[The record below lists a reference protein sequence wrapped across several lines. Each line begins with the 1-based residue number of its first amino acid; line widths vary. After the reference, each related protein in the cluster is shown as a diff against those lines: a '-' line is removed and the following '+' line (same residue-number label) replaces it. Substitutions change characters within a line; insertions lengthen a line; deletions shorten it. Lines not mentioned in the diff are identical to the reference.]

1 MYKEKWKELGY
12 TDEQSEELERLS
24 KIGNDMGDIDAHV
37 ADKILRKTMQKY
49 ERENKKMSNKA
60 NLGKSLTESLEE
72 ACGKFSKWMESSNV
86 ILDAFNAVKASV
98 KTVEELDSAMVEV
111 TKVTDKTAKELS
123 EELEE
128 SFSDLEK
135 NSIVSVDTF
144 EIDLKE
150 KGIDVSEWEEPI
162 KPVKAIMSV
171 VIRKGDGEYGLSITM
186 GNMVLLMEDGT
197 FRMN

>member
-1 MYKEKWKELGY
+1 MNK
-12 TDEQSEELERLS
+12 
-24 KIGNDMGDIDAHV
+24 NIDAIT
-37 ADKILRKTMQKY
+37 ANEIIQKTQKEY
-49 ERENKKMSNKA
+49 FEKENKKMSDKA

-86 ILDAFNAVKASV
+86 ILDAFNSVKASV

-111 TKVTDKTAKELS
+111 QVSDKTAKELS

-128 SFSDLEK
+128 SFSNLEK
-135 NSIVSVDTF
+135 DRIVSVDTF

-171 VIRKGDGEYGLSITM
+171 VTRNSDGKYGLSVAM
-186 GNMVLLMEDGT
+186 GNMIMLMEDGT
-197 FRMN
+197 FRVN

>member
-1 MYKEKWKELGY
+1 MNE
-12 TDEQSEELERLS
+12 
-24 KIGNDMGDIDAHV
+24 NIDAIT
-37 ADKILRKTMQKY
+37 ANEIIQKTRKEYFEK
-49 ERENKKMSNKA
+49 ENKKMSNKA

-86 ILDAFNAVKASV
+86 ILDAFNSVKASV

-123 EELEE
+123 EGLEE

-135 NSIVSVDTF
+135 DGIVSVDTF
-144 EIDLKE
+144 EIDLKD
-150 KGIDVSEWEEPI
+150 KGIDVGEWEESI

-171 VIRKGDGEYGLSITM
+171 VTRTGDGEYGLSITM
-186 GNMVLLMEDGT
+186 GNMIMLMEDGT
-197 FRMN
+197 FRTNQ